1 MARRT
6 LIQKL
11 EILADAAKYDASCA
25 SSGSRKRNSVGTNG
39 IGSTEGMGIC
49 HSYAPDGR
57 CISLLKIL
65 LTNFCIFDC
74 RYCINRS
81 SSNVQRERFSVKEVV
96 KLTLDFYKRNYIEGL
111 FLSSGIIRSPN
122 YTMEQLLEV
131 ARSLREDHGFRGY
144 IHLKTIAEADTEL
157 IRLAGKHADRLSVNV
172 ELPSE
177 QGLTHYAPEKSGQT
191 IRKAMAD
198 IRYEIDNVKDAKAS
212 RILKRAKPPAFAPG
226 GQSTQMIVG
235 ADASSDADILN
246 SSARLYAGYGLKRVY
261 YSAYSPVPDASADL
275 PPIRPPL
282 IREHRLYQA
291 DWMFRFYGFTTA
303 EITSVADNGMLDL
316 DVDPKLSW
324 ALRNRGL
331 FPMDVNRASY
341 QELLRIPGLGPT
353 SAKRIVAARRH
364 TRLTLDDLGRIVR
377 SLKTVRPFITASGWS
392 PGKLTDTAD
401 LKQRFLPAPK
411 QLDLFT

>member
-331 FPMDVNRASY
+331 FPMDINRASY

-364 TRLTLDDLGRIVR
+364 TRLTLDDLDRIVR